1 MEIQD
6 AKQARPHCE
15 LIAELL
21 DSRQPKTEREHAAVR
36 EIERLRHD
44 IERHI
49 AIASEHAT
57 ECERLRAEL
66 ANKDQILGDT
76 LAVLCGDGGHY
87 RAEHGDIKAK
97 EHGLKRYHDLLVS
110 EDGLRAELA
119 EYRQDAKRYR
129 WLRYPRMGWDI
140 VRKTDGELLCAEYL
154 DGIELD
160 AAIDASRKGEGEV

>member
-49 AIASEHAT
+49 AIASEYAT

-66 ANKDQILGDT
+66 AE
-76 LAVLCGDGGHY
+76 C
-87 RAEHGDIKAK
+87 R
-97 EHGLKRYHDLLVS
+97 LVS
-110 EDGLRAELA
+110 NRRFLDYGWHKDGCAFREDCDQCDCGFDALLREALTINKQA
-119 EYRQDAKRYR
+119 
-129 WLRYPRMGWDI
+129 
-140 VRKTDGELLCAEYL
+140 
-154 DGIELD
+154 
-160 AAIDASRKGEGEV
+160 RKGEGE

>member
-49 AIASEHAT
+49 AIASELAT
-57 ECERLRAEL
+57 ENERLRAEL
-66 ANKDQILGDT
+66 AEVRPDCRTCQHFYSDFDLGEAQCGFNNTGVGILCVAGDRHEPF
-76 LAVLCGDGGHY
+76 D
-87 RAEHGDIKAK
+87 
-97 EHGLKRYHDLLVS
+97 
-110 EDGLRAELA
+110 
-119 EYRQDAKRYR
+119 
-129 WLRYPRMGWDI
+129 P
-140 VRKTDGELLCAEYL
+140 VRLY
-154 DGIELD
+154 
-160 AAIDASRKGEGEV
+160 AIDAAMAGGEK

>member
-21 DSRQPKTEREHAAVR
+21 DSRQPKTEREHAAER

-49 AIASEHAT
+49 AIASEYAT

-66 ANKDQILGDT
+66 AQCQHEMQQIRQMGDT
-76 LAVLCGDGGHY
+76 IPLPLPVCEAYGELWMTVTKNKRINRARHLLLLCMT
-87 RAEHGDIKAK
+87 K
-97 EHGLKRYHDLLVS
+97 E
-110 EDGLRAELA
+110 E
-119 EYRQDAKRYR
+119 
-129 WLRYPRMGWDI
+129 
-140 VRKTDGELLCAEYL
+140 RKT
-154 DGIELD
+154 GIELVRERMRTS
-160 AAIDASRKGEGEV
+160 AALKGEGNA

>member
-49 AIASEHAT
+49 AIASEYAT

-66 ANKDQILGDT
+66 AAGRED
-76 LAVLCGDGGHY
+76 
-87 RAEHGDIKAK
+87 AE
-97 EHGLKRYHDLLVS
+97 
-110 EDGLRAELA
+110 
-119 EYRQDAKRYR
+119 RYR
-129 WLRYPRMGWDI
+129 WLREHWDDVNHPVDFI
-140 VRKTDGELLCAEYL
+140 ICNSFVTT
-154 DGIELD
+154 LD
-160 AAIDASRKGEGEV
+160 ADVDAARKGEGV

>member
-49 AIASEHAT
+49 AMASELAT
-57 ECERLRAEL
+57 ENERLRADNERL
-66 ANKDQILGDT
+66 LLDVGA
-76 LAVLCGDGGHY
+76 
-87 RAEHGDIKAK
+87 
-97 EHGLKRYHDLLVS
+97 LVS
-110 EDGLRAELA
+110 SRDEARSARYALRTDKESLMVGRDFLLA
-119 EYRQDAKRYR
+119 EIESMNATLER
-129 WLRYPRMGWDI
+129 LR
-140 VRKTDGELLCAEYL
+140 EYAGHRL
-154 DGIELD
+154 GC
-160 AAIDASRKGEGEV
+160 ASRTFILTGRMEPAQWKACDCGYDDLVKEIGE

>member
-66 ANKDQILGDT
+66 AACRAAAVYLFNCGYMRGHHDT
-76 LAVLCGDGGHY
+76 VEACFVDIHDSDMRTY
-87 RAEHGDIKAK
+87 QSDVVAE
-97 EHGLKRYHDLLVS
+97 V
-110 EDGLRAELA
+110 
-119 EYRQDAKRYR
+119 
-129 WLRYPRMGWDI
+129 
-140 VRKTDGELLCAEYL
+140 
-154 DGIELD
+154 
-160 AAIDASRKGEGEV
+160 IDEALTARKGEGE

>member
-21 DSRQPKTEREHAAVR
+21 DSRQPKTEREHAAER

-49 AIASEHAT
+49 AIASEYAT

-66 ANKDQILGDT
+66 AECREAAVYLFNCGYRRGHHDT
-76 LAVLCGDGGHY
+76 VEACYVEIHDSDMRTYQSDVVVEVIDEALA
-87 RAEHGDIKAK
+87 A
-97 EHGLKRYHDLLVS
+97 
-110 EDGLRAELA
+110 
-119 EYRQDAKRYR
+119 
-129 WLRYPRMGWDI
+129 
-140 VRKTDGELLCAEYL
+140 
-154 DGIELD
+154 
-160 AAIDASRKGEGEV
+160 RKGEGE

>member
-21 DSRQPKTEREHAAVR
+21 DSRQPKTEREHAAER

-66 ANKDQILGDT
+66 AELRKPDCRTCWHFDEHAFICT
-76 LAVLCGDGGHY
+76 
-87 RAEHGDIKAK
+87 RATRI
-97 EHGLKRYHDLLVS
+97 
-110 EDGLRAELA
+110 
-119 EYRQDAKRYR
+119 
-129 WLRYPRMGWDI
+129 
-140 VRKTDGELLCAEYL
+140 
-154 DGIELD
+154 
-160 AAIDASRKGEGEV
+160 AICRTGEGYQRADPVRLYERGEE

>member
-49 AIASEHAT
+49 AIASEYAT

-66 ANKDQILGDT
+66 AELRRFRKAIMDYDSNLYDA
-76 LAVLCGDGGHY
+76 LAD
-87 RAEHGDIKAK
+87 
-97 EHGLKRYHDLLVS
+97 S
-110 EDGLRAELA
+110 
-119 EYRQDAKRYR
+119 
-129 WLRYPRMGWDI
+129 
-140 VRKTDGELLCAEYL
+140 
-154 DGIELD
+154 D
-160 AAIDASRKGEGEV
+160 AARKGEGEK

>member
-21 DSRQPKTEREHAAVR
+21 DSRQPKTEREHAAER

-49 AIASEHAT
+49 AIASEYAT

-66 ANKDQILGDT
+66 AE
-76 LAVLCGDGGHY
+76 C
-87 RAEHGDIKAK
+87 K
-97 EHGLKRYHDLLVS
+97 EMLDEASGYVR
-110 EDGLRAELA
+110 EDVR
-119 EYRQDAKRYR
+119 
-129 WLRYPRMGWDI
+129 RMGDEWSGYI
-140 VRKTDGELLCAEYL
+140 
-154 DGIELD
+154 ID
-160 AAIDASRKGEGEV
+160 AAIDSAVALLDRIDAARKGEGAE